1 MNNKQFAL
9 LVVGILCVC
18 SIAFASV
25 FQDKPMRK
33 LSNGTYVVNTTTL
46 APNVK
51 GFRGATPLEVHI
63 KNNKIMK
70 VVALPNQET
79 PNYFA
84 KVKGLLLPKFAGKS
98 TLKPIQVDGIT
109 GATFSS
115 KAVKDNVS
123 AAVRYYKA
131 NK

>member
-46 APNVK
+46 APV
-51 GFRGATPLEVHI
+51 
-63 KNNKIMK
+63 
-70 VVALPNQET
+70 
-79 PNYFA
+79 
-84 KVKGLLLPKFAGKS
+84 
-98 TLKPIQVDGIT
+98 
-109 GATFSS
+109 S
-115 KAVKDNVS
+115 KANTAQNISFLFIIYTQVRDKKRLVKVGNLVKNS
-123 AAVRYYKA
+123 YLYR
-131 NK
+131 

>member
-1 MNNKQFAL
+1 
-9 LVVGILCVC
+9 
-18 SIAFASV
+18 
-25 FQDKPMRK
+25 
-33 LSNGTYVVNTTTL
+33 
-46 APNVK
+46 
-51 GFRGATPLEVHI
+51 
-63 KNNKIMK
+63 MK

-84 KVKGLLLPKFAGKS
+84 KVKGLLLPKFADKS
-98 TLKPIQVDGIT
+98 TSKPIQVDGIT

-115 KAVKDNVS
+115 KAVKENVS

>member
-18 SIAFASV
+18 SMAFASV

-63 KNNKIMK
+63 KNNKI
-70 VVALPNQET
+70 ET
-79 PNYFA
+79 SA
-84 KVKGLLLPKFAGKS
+84 KPTILSILTYTLLEE
-98 TLKPIQVDGIT
+98 
-109 GATFSS
+109 
-115 KAVKDNVS
+115 
-123 AAVRYYKA
+123 
-131 NK
+131 